1 MAETWWYFRGYNT
14 KFRSA
19 IVRTPTCGPILGVN
33 LVDVSYRE
41 RLDALPEDAEDL
53 SFGNSVYRIR
63 FDERENKPIFGHKYW
78 FFLQDAVEN
87 VPEYIVR
94 WQNFIE

>member
-1 MAETWWYFRGYNT
+1 MEFLWVRYQMLISCCTLFDTWLTRVIN
-14 KFRSA
+14 
-19 IVRTPTCGPILGVN
+19 ILH
-33 LVDVSYRE
+33 RE
-41 RLDALPEDAEDL
+41 RLDALPEGTEDL

-63 FDERENKPIFGHKYW
+63 FEERENKPTFGHKYW

-94 WQNFIE
+94 WQNFVE